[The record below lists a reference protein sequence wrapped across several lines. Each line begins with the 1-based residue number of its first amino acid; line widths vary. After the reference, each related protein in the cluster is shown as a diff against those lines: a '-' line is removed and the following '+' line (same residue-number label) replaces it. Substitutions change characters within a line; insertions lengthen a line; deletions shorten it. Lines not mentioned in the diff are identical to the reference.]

1 MGFRSDV
8 YICLKNEDYKELAKR
23 TAELAKN
30 ENEEYMDTIGKADE
44 ITELSDT
51 VVITLAWRKWYD
63 DYKEVAIVNSFLDE
77 LRDADKPFK
86 MIILNED
93 NTIEVNENYCNGE
106 CDHIEVYTGVNII

>member
-30 ENEEYMDTIGKADE
+30 ENEEYMDTIGQADE

-63 DYKEVAIVNSFLDE
+63 GYKEVDLVNNFLDE
-77 LRDADKPFK
+77 LRDTDKPFK
-86 MIILNED
+86 MVILNED
-93 NTIEVNENYCNGE
+93 NTLEVNENYCEGE